1 VAAKPL
7 GWFDAGSLPLLA
19 AYCATLAR
27 LRDLHTLLAATPV
40 DARGAA
46 HMEQRIM
53 GLTASA
59 VALATKLRLTV
70 QAAVRR
76 DSAMLAERGPGEEAA
91 SDPLLGGKVV
101 ALRPA
106 GRD

>member
-1 VAAKPL
+1 L

-19 AYCATLAR
+19 LYCATLAR
-27 LRDLHTLLAATPV
+27 LRTLHVLLAATPP
-40 DARGAA
+40 AAKGAG
-46 HMEQRIM
+46 HLEQRVM

-59 VALATKLRLTV
+59 VTLATKLRLTT
-70 QAAVRR
+70 QGLVRR

-106 GRD
+106 RRD

>member
-19 AYCATLAR
+19 LLCATLAR
-27 LRDLHTLLAATPV
+27 LRTLHVLLAATPV
-40 DARGAA
+40 DAKGAGYL
-46 HMEQRIM
+46 EQRIM

-59 VALATKLRLTV
+59 VTLATKLRLTT
-70 QAAVRR
+70 QGSVRR
-76 DSAMLAERGPGEEAA
+76 DAGILSETGPGEEAA